1 MGYQRRVLFFFFF
14 FFFLTLLDFHP
25 DPETGLLKEKGFLNV
40 FNLQIM
46 YRGLL
51 LHNAGVSQK
60 DAPQLLAYV
69 MDTYQNGGLDD
80 ANDAYLASYK
90 IANYKDYKKYVP
102 EEKRE
107 EIKARMKIQEA
118 YEKGKKKTKRQSDG
132 AAVTRRLASILR
144 QAKTA

>member
-1 MGYQRRVLFFFFF
+1 MVDEAARNACYSA
-14 FFFLTLLDFHP
+14 DFSNP
-25 DPETGLLKEKGFLNV
+25 DPQTGLLKEKGFLNV
-40 FNLQIM
+40 FNLQIL

-51 LHNAGVSQK
+51 LHNAGVDRK
-60 DAPQLLAYV
+60 EVPQLLAYV
-69 MDTYQNGGLDD
+69 MDAYQNGGQDD
-80 ANDAYLASYK
+80 NNKDYLASYT